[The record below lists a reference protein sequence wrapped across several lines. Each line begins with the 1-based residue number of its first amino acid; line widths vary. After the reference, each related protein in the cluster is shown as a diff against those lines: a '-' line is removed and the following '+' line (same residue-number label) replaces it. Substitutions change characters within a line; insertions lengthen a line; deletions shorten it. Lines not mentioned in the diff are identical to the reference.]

1 MKSFVKKG
9 HHEKAGLI
17 SEIADE
23 MTGVRYLA
31 FCNQKKLIDFISDI
45 IMLLVNIISAILLY
59 IMSPT
64 AVG

>member
-9 HHEKAGLI
+9 HHEKAGLT
-17 SEIADE
+17 SETADE
-23 MTGVRYLA
+23 MAGVRCLF
-31 FCNQKKLIDFISDI
+31 FCNQKRLIDFISDI